1 MLLFSPMKLSKN
13 IYAIYVYVIYLICV
27 HIYHG
32 SKRYEEE
39 ETNRKEKGKKQWGV
53 DMFKYVVYLNK

>member
-27 HIYHG
+27 QIYHG

-39 ETNRKEKGKKQWGV
+39 ETNRKGKGKKQWGV